1 MRRQS
6 IARSDVSSLS
16 VPPQISVP
24 EPIEETTA
32 LLDDVGGLLS
42 AGHWGT
48 AACVWAFTEDQQGS
62 NQHQKKVSDA
72 LGIQEFASLGIRGL
86 TSAPSVRKYRRA
98 WQQAIG
104 NGWAK
109 NAVPGKRCILPEQSF
124 EFPKIEQGRSTENI
138 PPPAGTYETIVIDP
152 PWPMQIIEREVRP
165 NQVSMPYGVMEIED
179 IAKLKIPAAP
189 DCHLWLWTTQS
200 FGRTAEETIL
210 PAWGANYVMTFVWH
224 KPGGFQPVGLPQ
236 FNCEFVLYARLGAP
250 QFVNTKA
257 FQACFNGGRTDHS
270 EKPEEFYDIVRRVI
284 AGPRIDMFNRRDI
297 EGFEG
302 WGDES
307 PV

>member
-98 WQQAIG
+98 RQQAID
-104 NGWAK
+104 NRF
-109 NAVPGKRCILPEQSF
+109 AVP
-124 EFPKIEQGRSTENI
+124 
-138 PPPAGTYETIVIDP
+138 
-152 PWPMQIIEREVRP
+152 
-165 NQVSMPYGVMEIED
+165 
-179 IAKLKIPAAP
+179 
-189 DCHLWLWTTQS
+189 
-200 FGRTAEETIL
+200 AE
-210 PAWGANYVMTFVWH
+210 
-224 KPGGFQPVGLPQ
+224 GLLQ
-236 FNCEFVLYARLGAP
+236 
-250 QFVNTKA
+250 T
-257 FQACFNGGRTDHS
+257 
-270 EKPEEFYDIVRRVI
+270 
-284 AGPRIDMFNRRDI
+284 AGPRISENDLAAQRGLSISDCDCADPGSAGDRLAVRR
-297 EGFEG
+297 EGEG
-302 WGDES
+302 TEPAVVARRLQIRLLSNLQFGNGTDGCVWGRLS
-307 PV
+307 